1 MELFVRVPGN
11 KILALHLAGVLAR
24 DLREELRDSSFI
36 TLSPAVVSVAVR
48 PEADM
53 SVVEAAFRSLGY
65 VLRYDAGAFRE
76 DDGALESLR
85 RLYGPT
91 LGH

>member
-1 MELFVRVPGN
+1 
-11 KILALHLAGVLAR
+11 
-24 DLREELRDSSFI
+24 
-36 TLSPAVVSVAVR
+36 
-48 PEADM
+48 M

-76 DDGALESLR
+76 DDGALKWLR